1 MTKSEREQIAE
12 ILERRANEVASFADE
27 YRRDGKHFGSVE
39 LALTREINRCP
50 AYVRQAVKMLSK
62 ALRDHERASGII
74 EEPTP

>member
-39 LALTREINRCP
+39 LALTREINRLRRLAESVNP
-50 AYVRQAVKMLSK
+50 AEQ
-62 ALRDHERASGII
+62 
-74 EEPTP
+74 EEEQP